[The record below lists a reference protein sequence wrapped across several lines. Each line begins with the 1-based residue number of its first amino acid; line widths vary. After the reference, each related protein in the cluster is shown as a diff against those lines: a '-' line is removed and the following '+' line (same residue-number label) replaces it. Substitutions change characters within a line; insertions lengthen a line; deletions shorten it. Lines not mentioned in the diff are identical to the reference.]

1 MLNFHND
8 RRKSCVDFKCESY
21 VIIGKINNKFMVMAI
36 NDKNTCITD
45 IKDNLCVV

>member
-1 MLNFHND
+1 MIDVKVVSISSVNHT
-8 RRKSCVDFKCESY
+8 

-45 IKDNLCVV
+45 IKDNL